1 MGSPIEVHDVWK
13 SFRLYDQKVRSLKEL
28 MVARRAKYQTFWALR
43 GVSFEVQQGEMLGL
57 VGANGS
63 GKSTMLKCLA
73 RILVPNSGSVSVQGK
88 VSALLELGAGFHPEL
103 TGRENLYLG
112 GSLLRLSKADIDAR
126 FDDIVEFSE
135 LTGFID
141 QPVKNYSSGMRA
153 SRSRSP

>member
-1 MGSPIEVHDVWK
+1 
-13 SFRLYDQKVRSLKEL
+13 
-28 MVARRAKYQTFWALR
+28 
-43 GVSFEVQQGEMLGL
+43 MLGL

-112 GSLLRLSKADIDAR
+112 GSLLRLSKADIDALR
-126 FDDIVEFSE
+126 RHRGVQRAHGIHRSAREE
-135 LTGFID
+135 L
-141 QPVKNYSSGMRA
+141 QLRHVRA